1 MGEGQASLGRT
12 SPGGPDS
19 LRLRFTSKWLL
30 IATTQPAWHSGR
42 AACSFVSAESC

>member
-30 IATTQPAWHSGR
+30 IATTQPRRHSFR
-42 AACSFVSAESC
+42 AVCLFPSAESC